1 VHDLGPVS
9 FADLTTL
16 RLGGPAAR
24 VLAAETSAELV
35 EAVTACD
42 RAGEPVLVLG
52 AGSNLVVADA
62 GFEGTVVRVA
72 STGVLRS
79 AAPDGPRVAVTAL
92 AGESWDALVAATVSE
107 GLAGL
112 ETLSGIPGLTGAT
125 PIQNV
130 GAYGADV
137 SDTVQ
142 RVEVLDRV
150 TGRVGVLAGEDCRF
164 TYRNSR
170 FKGSDRYVVLAVT
183 FGLERSATG
192 APVRYAELADHL
204 GVAVG
209 GRAPV
214 SDVRRAVLE
223 LRARK
228 GMVLDPADHDTWSA
242 GSFFTNPVL
251 PAELAAQLP
260 PEAPRW
266 PEADGRVKVSAAWL
280 IEQAGFAKGHGAGP
294 VRLSTKHTLALTNRG
309 SARTADLLT
318 LAREIRDG
326 VRARFGVELAPEP
339 VLLGCAL

>member
-1 VHDLGPVS
+1 VS

-24 VLAAETSAELV
+24 VLAAETTAELV

-62 GFEGTVVRVA
+62 GFDGTVVRVA
-72 STGVLRS
+72 STGVRRS
-79 AAPDGPRVAVTAL
+79 ADPDGPRVGVTAL
-92 AGESWDALVAATVSE
+92 AGEPWDALVAATVSD

-150 TGRVGVLAGEDCRF
+150 TGRVGVLAGEDCGF
-164 TYRNSR
+164 TYRSSR

-209 GRAPV
+209 DRAPV

-228 GMVLDPADHDTWSA
+228 GMVLDPQDHDTWSA

-251 PAELAAQLP
+251 PAELAAGLP

-309 SARTADLLT
+309 AARTADLLT
-318 LAREIRDG
+318 LARQIRDG

>member
-1 VHDLGPVS
+1 VS

-16 RLGGPAAR
+16 RLGGPATR
-24 VLAAETSAELV
+24 VLAAESTAELV

-52 AGSNLVVADA
+52 AGSNLVVGDA
-62 GFEGTVVRVA
+62 GFDGTVVRVA
-72 STGVLRS
+72 STGVVRS
-79 AAPDGPRVAVTAL
+79 ADPDGPRVGVTAM
-92 AGESWDALVAATVSE
+92 AGEPWDGLVAATVSE

-170 FKGSDRYVVLAVT
+170 FKGSERYVVLAVT

-209 GRAPV
+209 DRAPV

-228 GMVLDPADHDTWSA
+228 GMVLDPEDHDTWSA

-251 PAELAAQLP
+251 RAELAAGLP

-266 PEADGRVKVSAAWL
+266 PEGDGRVKVSAAWL

-309 SARTADLLT
+309 AARTADLLT